1 MRLSKF
7 RKAIADMGCNAAV
20 LTNIVSQRYISR
32 FNFTDGYV
40 VIGREKAAILADFR
54 YIEAAKAAA
63 GNNFEVILISREQKN
78 VLPDTLSRYGA
89 KKVAYENN
97 YITCSAFDALKTKL
111 ADFEL
116 IPMGNVLDDL
126 REIKYDEEFE
136 AVTRA
141 QRIAEAAFR
150 HVLDLINPEMTEIE
164 LAAELEYYMRRAGS
178 DEPAFPTIAV
188 SGASSSLPHGEP
200 ANKKLSRG
208 FITMDYGATVDGYR
222 SDMTRTV
229 VLGRADDDMR
239 RLYRTVLDAQLAAL
253 EVICEG
259 KDMAEVDGVARDIIE
274 NAGYHGCFGHGLGHG
289 VGMYIHEAPSLN
301 PSAKGKILRR
311 GQLVTVEPGIYI
323 EGKYG
328 CRIEDMVALTDRGP
342 VNLTDCEKQLIEL

>member
-1 MRLSKF
+1 MRLANF
-7 RKAIADMGCNAAV
+7 RKAIVQNGYDAAV
-20 LTNIVSQRYISR
+20 LTNTVSQRYISG

-40 VIGREKAAILADFR
+40 VVGRERAAILADFR

-63 GNNFEVILISREQKN
+63 GDDFDVVMISREQKN
-78 VLPDTLSRYGA
+78 ILPDTLSGYGA
-89 KKVAYENN
+89 KKVAYEDN
-97 YITCSAFDALKTKL
+97 YLTCSGFAALSDKL

-116 IPMGNVLDDL
+116 IPMGNLLDDI
-126 REIKYDEEFE
+126 REIKDAPAFE
-136 AVTRA
+136 SITRA
-141 QRIAEAAFR
+141 QRIAESAFR
-150 HVLDLINPEMTEIE
+150 HVLGLINPDMTEIE
-164 LAAELEYYMRRAGS
+164 LAAELEYFMRRAGS
-178 DEPAFPTIAV
+178 EEPAFPTIAI
-188 SGASSSLPHGEP
+188 SGASTSLPHGEP
-200 ANKKLSRG
+200 ANRKLSRG

-239 RLYRTVLDAQLAAL
+239 RLYQTVLDAQLAAL
-253 EVICEG
+253 EVVCEG
-259 KDMAEVDGVARDIIE
+259 ADMGAVDGVARDIIE

-289 VGMYIHEAPSLN
+289 VGMYIHESPSLN
-301 PSAKGKILRR
+301 PSAKGKILRC

-328 CRIEDMVALTDRGP
+328 CRIEDMVALTDNGP